1 MTEPSSMLATL
12 YQGWQDYSL
21 QLTHSIAPLSAEQL
35 ALRAAPHLRSIGE
48 LAEHIMGGRFHWM
61 HGMLGESSDE
71 IAAFITAMDAVQGAP
86 SAAELV
92 SGLNVTRRLIDDRLA
107 HWSTADLAQTITV
120 VRGGTERS
128 FTRQW
133 VIWHLIEHDLHHG
146 GELSFSLGIHHLA
159 ALDF

>member
-1 MTEPSSMLATL
+1 MAEPPGMLATL
-12 YQGWQDYSL
+12 YQGWQDHSS
-21 QLTHSIAPLSAEQL
+21 QLIQAIAPLSADQL
-35 ALRAAPHLRSIGE
+35 GLRAAPHLRPIGE
-48 LAEHIMGGRFHWM
+48 LAEHIIGGRVHWM
-61 HGMLGESSDE
+61 YGMLGESNDE
-71 IAAFITAMDAVQGAP
+71 LATLITGMDDDQSAL

-92 SGLNVTRRLIDDRLA
+92 SGLNVTRALIDDRLA
-107 HWSTADLAQTITV
+107 RWNAADLAQTITV
-120 VRGGTERS
+120 VRRGAERS

>member
-1 MTEPSSMLATL
+1 MAEPSSMLATL
-12 YQGWQDYSL
+12 YQGWQD
-21 QLTHSIAPLSAEQL
+21 HSSKLIQAITPLSAEQL
-35 ALRAAPHLRSIGE
+35 ALRAAPHLRPIGE
-48 LAEHIMGGRFHWM
+48 LAEHIIGGRVHWM
-61 HGMLGESSDE
+61 YGMLGESNDE
-71 IAAFITAMDAVQGAP
+71 LAKLITGMDADQSAL

-92 SGLNVTRRLIDDRLA
+92 SGLNVTRALIDDRLA
-107 HWSTADLAQTITV
+107 HWNAADLAQTITV
-120 VRGGTERS
+120 VRRETERS

>member
-1 MTEPSSMLATL
+1 MVDQSTVLTTL
-12 YQGWQDYSL
+12 YQGWNRYQQ
-21 QLTHSIAPLSAEQL
+21 QLTVAIAPLSAEQL

-48 LAEHIMGGRFHWM
+48 LAEHIVGGHVHWM
-61 HGMLGESSDE
+61 HGMLGESNDE
-71 IAAFITAMDAVQGAP
+71 LATFITAMDANQAAP

-92 SGLNVTRRLIDDRLA
+92 SGLNVTRGLIDDRLA
-107 HWSTADLAQTITV
+107 HWNAADLAKTITV
-120 VRGGTERS
+120 VRRGAERS

-159 ALDF
+159 ALDL